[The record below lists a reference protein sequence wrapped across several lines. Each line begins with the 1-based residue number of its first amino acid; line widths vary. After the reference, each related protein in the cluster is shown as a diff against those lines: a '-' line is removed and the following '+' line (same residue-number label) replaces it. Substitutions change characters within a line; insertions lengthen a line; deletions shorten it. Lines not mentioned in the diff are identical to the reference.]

1 MRKKRKYILR
11 RIIVIFAICIFLMG
25 FLIMPIENAAAQVT
39 SSNIEEINTLK
50 YPGIK
55 EAIASLKV
63 SHPNWNFKI
72 LYTGLDWHEVIQNE
86 YAGHGAIPTNLIP
99 ANSSTYNNNW
109 ICSICRT
116 QTYDTGDWHCAS
128 KEAVAYMMDPRNFL
142 DDSNIFQFLELTY
155 TNYSYEQI
163 VNMVN
168 GSYLNSTNTI
178 DAIIDSAKTYNVN
191 PYYIIAR
198 LIQEQGK
205 SGTELVKGN
214 GYNGSYSGYYNAF
227 NIGATGNT
235 RADVITSGLKRAQK
249 EGWTSLEASIRGGTR
264 IIAKNYI
271 ARGQNTLYLQKFD
284 VENSD
289 GSLYTHQY
297 MQNLLAA
304 KNEASRI
311 TKVVN
316 NLGLNNSYNFVI
328 PVYENMPAFTET
340 EPNLQYKGTD
350 DLVTVNVTGTLRM
363 RNSPSGNQTIG
374 WLKGGD
380 IVTRVE
386 MAQAKVNGTYWDKVK
401 SQSGIY
407 GYVARETYENSQEY
421 KLYLIPVEENQ
432 PEEPAPDETIKP
444 ESPTPEENIKPE
456 SPMPDEELTPEK
468 PEIPIPDEENGIK
481 PPNQEDNQPGEE
493 VIEIKIGDVN
503 NDGKISPTDYVL
515 IKNHIMQI
523 KLLQTDNE
531 KKAADVNKD
540 GKISPTDYVL
550 IKNHIMYGTEI

>member
-25 FLIMPIENAAAQVT
+25 FLIMPIENAATQVISDNINEIST
-39 SSNIEEINTLK
+39 SK

-55 EAIASLKV
+55 EAIANLKA

-72 LYTGLDWHEVIQNE
+72 LYTGLDWQEVIENE
-86 YAGHGAIPTNLIP
+86 YTGHGAIPTNLIP
-99 ANSSTYNNNW
+99 ANSSIYNNNW
-109 ICSICRT
+109 ICSICGT
-116 QTYDTGDWHCAS
+116 KVFDTGDWHCAS
-128 KEAVAYMMDPRNFL
+128 KEAIAYIMDPRNFL
-142 DDSNIFQFLELTY
+142 DENNIFQFLELTY
-155 TNYSYEQI
+155 TNYNYEQI
-163 VNMVN
+163 MNMIS

-178 DAIIDSAKTYNVN
+178 DAIIDSANTYNVN

-205 SGTELVKGN
+205 TGTELVFGK
-214 GYNGSYSGYYNAF
+214 GYNGNYSGYYNAF

-235 RADVITSGLKRAQK
+235 RTEVIINGLKRAQK
-249 EGWTSLEASIRGGTR
+249 EGWTSLEASIIGGTR

-271 ARGQNTLYLQKFD
+271 AKGQNTLYLQKFD

-304 KNEASRI
+304 KNEATRI

-316 NLGLNNSYNFVI
+316 NLGINNSYNFII
-328 PVYENMPAFTET
+328 PLYENMPAFTET
-340 EPNLQYKGTD
+340 EPNLQYKEIE
-350 DLVTVNVTGTLRM
+350 DLVKVNVTGTLRM

-374 WLKGGD
+374 WLNGGE

-386 MAQAKVNGTYWDKVK
+386 SAENKVNGTYWDKIK

-421 KLYLIPVEENQ
+421 KLYLMPVEEEIPENSIPEEIVKPEEVVPEDTEQ
-432 PEEPAPDETIKP
+432 PENSENNGELNPEEP
-444 ESPTPEENIKPE
+444 
-456 SPMPDEELTPEK
+456 EK
-468 PEIPIPDEENGIK
+468 N
-481 PPNQEDNQPGEE
+481 ED
-493 VIEIKIGDVN
+493 VAEIKIGDVN

-531 KKAADVNKD
+531 KNAADVNKD

-550 IKNHIMYGTEI
+550 IKNNIMYGTEI